1 MTRARRPRRRVQG
14 ADLAR
19 LEATVCHLAAR
30 VSMSKNPEVIREIAN
45 QVAKALRTRRSVV
58 RRALSGCAVSTHAVS
73 RILQGVS
80 DVQTSK
86 REA

>member
-1 MTRARRPRRRVQG
+1 
-14 ADLAR
+14 
-19 LEATVCHLAAR
+19 
-30 VSMSKNPEVIREIAN
+30 MSKNPEVIREIAN

-73 RILQGVS
+73 GILRMGVS